1 MVTRDMARELII
13 VLKSANTE
21 TAFHMTALPAWDA
34 KESGVRL
41 KLFTAEWKLK
51 SAREKRNR
59 EKLLPARILREHL

>member
-1 MVTRDMARELII
+1 MVTTDMAREFII

-41 KLFTAEWKLK
+41 KLFTPE
-51 SAREKRNR
+51 
-59 EKLLPARILREHL
+59 